1 MFQANDPSSLSA
13 ILQLNNRPF
22 YELMKILGFKTVV
35 DSCFPIKKAE
45 VKKYNPDPNGNYIER
60 NLAEIESHKS
70 DPDHVFNPKRGRM
83 HMVATLF
90 DLFLAGRI
98 I

>member
-1 MFQANDPSSLSA
+1 MFKANDPSSLSA

-22 YELMKILGFKTVV
+22 YELVKILGLKTVV
-35 DSCFPIKKAE
+35 DACFPIKNMLDAE

-60 NLAEIESHKS
+60 NLAEIESHNN

-90 DLFLAGRI
+90 DLFLAG
-98 I
+98 